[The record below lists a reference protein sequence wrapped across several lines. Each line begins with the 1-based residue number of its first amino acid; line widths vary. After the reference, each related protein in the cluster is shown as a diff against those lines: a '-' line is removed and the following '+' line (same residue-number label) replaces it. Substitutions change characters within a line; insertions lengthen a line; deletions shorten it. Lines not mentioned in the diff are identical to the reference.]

1 MNKTQFMDMLS
12 KMPPLPHSV
21 DGQPFDIEKSE
32 ALAWIMA
39 QPGIKD
45 WIWERAKTTER
56 IVFDKETRRWKGV
69 VRRPK
74 TQAPSGGPSQGG
86 SSVGSESLG
95 AGPAMT

>member
-21 DGQPFDIEKSE
+21 PDQPFDIEKSE

-39 QPGIKD
+39 QPGIKQ
-45 WIWERAKTTER
+45 WVWGRAMQSER
-56 IVFDKETRRWKGV
+56 IVFDKETRHWHGV

-74 TQAPSGGPSQGG
+74 AQAESPSQGG
-86 SSVGSESLG
+86 SSVGAAGAG
-95 AGPAMT
+95 AGPATT